1 MLFLLCVQ
9 LKKLNMFKGAVQS
22 LSEFWMETKSQA
34 AESSL
39 NLCTGAKQAL
49 YYNHLNS
56 QPSALT
62 LGTTEQSLALST
74 SVPARVY
81 GRGWDPPESP
91 FLQALGTNWSSPCP
105 AGSIPV
111 LCWCC
116 AGALH
121 EGPEAVGSPCWR
133 SSVPPGCKAGRCVLD
148 GPAEAQGD
156 QKGLQHCAASGI
168 ITSRGCSCA
177 YQEALS
183 CSVPT
188 SELFLNLHAWFYLLN
203 VPLESHQHKRAC
215 GTPNKV

>member
-1 MLFLLCVQ
+1 MGELAVLLCVGDNPLKWIKRLFLLLIGGMLFLLCVQ

-34 AESSL
+34 GESSL

-49 YYNHLNS
+49 YYDHLNP

-111 LCWCC
+111 LCWCP
-116 AGALH
+116 AR
-121 EGPEAVGSPCWR
+121 GP
-133 SSVPPGCKAGRCVLD
+133 
-148 GPAEAQGD
+148 
-156 QKGLQHCAASGI
+156 
-168 ITSRGCSCA
+168 RGCGVSLL
-177 YQEALS
+177 EVFS
-183 CSVPT
+183 PT
-188 SELFLNLHAWFYLLN
+188 WM
-203 VPLESHQHKRAC
+203 
-215 GTPNKV
+215 